1 MLHFIL
7 GAIIGSVMGLT
18 GAGGAL
24 ISIPLFMH
32 FLHMDLK
39 AASVYSLSAVI
50 FASGINYL
58 MQFKN
63 AKIKDTLVI
72 ILVSGLGSY
81 VVSPWKSQLS
91 NWIIIILLLV
101 ISLFALV
108 NIWSKKKVVK
118 NLIQSSIPAYYGV
131 VLIIS
136 GLVLG
141 ILTTFTGLGGG
152 VLMVP
157 VMLRFLHFSQKQ
169 AIASSLLAVAI
180 SSAFSLLVQIY
191 NGFHFFMDT
200 NTVFLFLGMFVT
212 ALILKLLLKHV
223 SSQRIL
229 LIQRIVFSLVVFIS
243 WIKLLN

>member
-32 FLHMDLK
+32 FLQMDLK
-39 AASVYSLSAVI
+39 DASVYSLSAVI

-63 AKIKDTLVI
+63 AKIKETLVI
-72 ILVSGLGSY
+72 VLVSGFGSY
-81 VVSPWKSQLS
+81 IVSPWKSQLS
-91 NWIIIILLLV
+91 NWIIIVLLLG
-101 ISLFALV
+101 ISLFALINV
-108 NIWSKKKVVK
+108 WSKKTPEKK
-118 NLIQSSIPAYYGV
+118 SIQSSTSTYYYG

-180 SSAFSLLVQIY
+180 SSTFSLLVQIY
-191 NGFHFFMDT
+191 HGFHFSMDIHT
-200 NTVFLFLGMFVT
+200 ALLFLGMFVM
-212 ALILKLLLKHV
+212 ALLLKFLLKHV
-223 SSQRIL
+223 SSHRML